1 MKIKQY
7 TIVLIVASILFA
19 GCSKKETIGSTNE
32 PTIKVTVN
40 APTATNNPL
49 LAASGKIEA
58 VNSANL
64 STRMMGFVTKVYVNV
79 GQKVTKGQLLLA
91 INNAD
96 LQAKRAQ
103 INAGIIEA
111 TAAFTNAEKDYKRF
125 QVLFTENS
133 ASQKEMDDMT
143 ARYQMAKA
151 RLEAAKQMKNE
162 IEAQFAYVNITAP
175 FNGIVTNTFVE
186 AGDMANPGIPLVAV
200 EAPGAFEVKA
210 MVPESEISSITN
222 GVKVSV
228 LVKSINTQITGTVTE
243 VSSSAKNTGGQYLV
257 KVTLD
262 SSDSSVRSGMYA
274 TVRFPVERKN
284 APDKV
289 LIPTSSIIKKGELS
303 GIYTISQQ
311 NTALLR
317 WLRLGR
323 TYGDQIEVLA
333 GLNADETYIV
343 TAEGKLFNGA
353 KVAIQ

>member
-1 MKIKQY
+1 
-7 TIVLIVASILFA
+7 
-19 GCSKKETIGSTNE
+19 
-32 PTIKVTVN
+32 
-40 APTATNNPL
+40 
-49 LAASGKIEA
+49 
-58 VNSANL
+58 
-64 STRMMGFVTKVYVNV
+64 MGFVTKVYVNV

-274 TVRFPVERKN
+274 TVQFPVERKN